1 MARLRLTE
9 RADKDIDKLARPVK
23 GAMWDFMRKFRQ
35 DPSAPGLRFKQLKG
49 DSRLY
54 SARVSDDYRA
64 LMLHLKDDE
73 YMLVTVKHRSESYDN
88 MDRYAHQVNQVTG
101 GIDFYDMASLDG
113 TVKPPAPA
121 GPPPLFARYSQAQLI
136 ELGVGKP
143 LLSTIGK
150 ITTEEQLLEFAD
162 CVPPLT
168 ADVLLALHDGASVEQ
183 VMEQVTAPVAATE
196 PVDPA
201 DYAAAADRPASLVTT
216 DDETLQAI
224 LQQGFERWQVY
235 LHPVQRRA
243 VERSYSGPARVSGG
257 PGTGKT
263 IVALHRVRWLVQHL
277 PSGGTGKEVLLTT
290 FNRNLANDLRQR
302 LLLLGGP
309 DLLDRVDVVNIDRL
323 ASQVVN
329 EAQPAARLN
338 LMDNDKAIEL
348 WREVLLELGESR
360 WDAEFLN
367 DEWSEVVLGHA
378 ITSRQEYFRTRR
390 AGRGRQLNRAQ
401 RAVIWE
407 LVEQF
412 TKRLDEAN
420 LWTFQRIAAH
430 AARLEQQLAATRE
443 PRYRHIVVDEAQDLS
458 SAHWMLLRAMVGPG
472 PNDLF
477 LAGDTHQRIYENYV
491 SLGSLGIQIRG
502 RSSRLTLTYR
512 STHEIL
518 TAASRILGTESWDDM
533 DDGTDTLDGYRSVLR
548 GPQPE
553 FRAYG
558 SWQDELDGILHQVQD
573 WSGGDTSIAVSVPT
587 KKQVE
592 QVERH
597 LSTHGVPAGSIGPD
611 GPRPPRRSPRR
622 DPAAVQGPGI
632 PADDP
637 RRHHRRGSPRSVRH
651 HRPSPAAPRTD
662 ASPVTP
668 VRRGH
673 PRTRR
678 PSDLLARPAQP
689 FPRAVRTI
697 LVGRPPRVLRAE
709 LSPIASADR
718 DGTRR

>member
-1 MARLRLTE
+1 MARLRFTE

-162 CVPPLT
+162 CVPQFT
-168 ADVLLALHDGASVEQ
+168 ADVLFALHDGASVEQ

-367 DEWSEVVLGHA
+367 DEWSDVVLGHA

-518 TAASRILGTESWDDM
+518 TAATRILGTESWDDM

-553 FRAYG
+553 FRAYA
-558 SWQDELDGILHQVQD
+558 SWQEELDGILRQVQE
-573 WSGGDTSIAVSVPT
+573 WTNGDTSIAVSVPT
-587 KKQVE
+587 KKQVD
-592 QVERH
+592 QVESY
-597 LSTHGVPAGSIGPD
+597 LSAHGVPAGSIGPE
-611 GPRPPRRSPRR
+611 GPRLPDGVHVGTLQRFKGLEYQRMILAGIT
-622 DPAAVQGPGI
+622 DAAVPGQSSA
-632 PADDP
+632 ADP
-637 RRHHRRGSPRSVRH
+637 TRQQRELMRARSLLFVAATRARDALMISWH
-651 HRPSPAAPRTD
+651 GQPSRFL
-662 ASPVTP
+662 PVP
-668 VRRGH
+668 
-673 PRTRR
+673 
-678 PSDLLARPAQP
+678 
-689 FPRAVRTI
+689 
-697 LVGRPPRVLRAE
+697 
-709 LSPIASADR
+709 
-718 DGTRR
+718 

>member
-35 DPSAPGLRFKQLKG
+35 DPSSPGLRFKQLKG

-73 YMLVTVKHRSESYDN
+73 YMLVTVKHRSESYDH
-88 MDRYAHQVNQVTG
+88 MERYAHQINQVTG

-113 TVKPPAPA
+113 TVKPSAPA
-121 GPPPLFARYSQAQLI
+121 GPSGPPPLFARYSQSQLI
-136 ELGVGKP
+136 ELGVGRP

-150 ITTEEQLLEFAD
+150 IITEEQLLEFAE
-162 CVPPLT
+162 CVPQLT
-168 ADVLLALHDGASVEQ
+168 ADVLFALHDGASVEE
-183 VMEQVTAPVAATE
+183 VMEQVTAPVSATE
-196 PVDPA
+196 PVDPD
-201 DYAAAADRPASLVTT
+201 DYAAAAARPASLVTT

-277 PSGGTGKEVLLTT
+277 PSGSSGKDVLLTT
-290 FNRNLANDLRQR
+290 FNKNLAADLRKR

-309 DLLDRVDVVNIDRL
+309 ELLDRVDVANIDQL
-323 ASQVVN
+323 AARVVH
-329 EAQPAARLN
+329 EAQPGTRLP
-338 LMDNDKAIEL
+338 LMNDDKAIEL
-348 WREVLLELGESR
+348 WDAVLLELGETR
-360 WDAEFLN
+360 WDADFLH
-367 DEWSEVVLGHA
+367 DEWSQVVLGHA
-378 ITSRQEYFRTRR
+378 ITSRQEYFRARR

-401 RAVIWE
+401 RAAIWE
-407 LVEQF
+407 LIEQF

-420 LWTFQRIAAH
+420 LWTFRRIAAH
-430 AARLEQQLAATRE
+430 AARLERELAATRE

-458 SAHWMLLRAMVGPG
+458 SAHWMLLRAMVGRG

-477 LAGDTHQRIYENYV
+477 LAGDTHQRIYDNYV
-491 SLGSLGIQIRG
+491 SLGSLGIEIRG

-518 TAASRILGTESWDDM
+518 TTASRILGTESWDDM
-533 DDGTDTLDGYRSVLR
+533 DDGTDSLDGYRSVLR

-558 SWQDELDGILHQVQD
+558 SWQEELDGILRQVRE
-573 WSGGDTSIAVSVPT
+573 WTGGDASIAVSVPT

-592 QVERH
+592 QVESY
-597 LSTHGVPAGSIGPD
+597 LSANGVPAGSIGPD
-611 GPRPPRRSPRR
+611 GPRLHDGVHVGTLQRFKGLEYQRMILAGITDAAVPGQRAAA
-622 DPAAVQGPGI
+622 DPARQQRELMRA
-632 PADDP
+632 
-637 RRHHRRGSPRSVRH
+637 RSRLFVAATRA
-651 HRPSPAAPRTD
+651 RDALVISWNGQPSRFLP
-662 ASPVTP
+662 PV
-668 VRRGH
+668 
-673 PRTRR
+673 
-678 PSDLLARPAQP
+678 
-689 FPRAVRTI
+689 
-697 LVGRPPRVLRAE
+697 
-709 LSPIASADR
+709 
-718 DGTRR
+718 

>member
-1 MARLRLTE
+1 M
-9 RADKDIDKLARPVK
+9 K
-23 GAMWDFMRKFRQ
+23 
-35 DPSAPGLRFKQLKG
+35 
-49 DSRLY
+49 
-54 SARVSDDYRA
+54 
-64 LMLHLKDDE
+64 
-73 YMLVTVKHRSESYDN
+73 
-88 MDRYAHQVNQVTG
+88 
-101 GIDFYDMASLDG
+101 
-113 TVKPPAPA
+113 
-121 GPPPLFARYSQAQLI
+121 
-136 ELGVGKP
+136 
-143 LLSTIGK
+143 
-150 ITTEEQLLEFAD
+150 
-162 CVPPLT
+162 
-168 ADVLLALHDGASVEQ
+168 
-183 VMEQVTAPVAATE
+183 
-196 PVDPA
+196 
-201 DYAAAADRPASLVTT
+201 
-216 DDETLQAI
+216 
-224 LQQGFERWQVY
+224 
-235 LHPVQRRA
+235 
-243 VERSYSGPARVSGG
+243 
-257 PGTGKT
+257 
-263 IVALHRVRWLVQHL
+263 WLVQRL
-277 PSGGTGKEVLLTT
+277 PSGSSGKDVLLTT
-290 FNRNLANDLRQR
+290 FNKNLAADLRQR

-329 EAQPAARLN
+329 EAQPAARLH
-338 LMDNDKAIEL
+338 LMDDDKAIEL

-360 WDAEFLN
+360 WDAEFLH

-477 LAGDTHQRIYENYV
+477 LAGDTHQRIYDNYV
-491 SLGSLGIQIRG
+491 SLGSLGIEIRG

-558 SWQDELDGILHQVQD
+558 SWQEELDGILRQVRE
-573 WSGGDTSIAVSVPT
+573 WTGGDASIAVSVPT

-592 QVERH
+592 QVESY
-597 LSTHGVPAGSIGPD
+597 LSAHGVPAGSIGPD
-611 GPRPPRRSPRR
+611 GPRLPDGVHVGTLQRFKGLEYQRMILAGITDAAVPGQHVAA
-622 DPAAVQGPGI
+622 DPARQ
-632 PADDP
+632 
-637 RRHHRRGSPRSVRH
+637 HRELMRARSLLFVAATRA
-651 HRPSPAAPRTD
+651 RDALVISWNGQPSRFLP
-662 ASPVTP
+662 PVP
-668 VRRGH
+668 
-673 PRTRR
+673 
-678 PSDLLARPAQP
+678 
-689 FPRAVRTI
+689 
-697 LVGRPPRVLRAE
+697 
-709 LSPIASADR
+709 
-718 DGTRR
+718 

>member
-9 RADKDIDKLARPVK
+9 KADKEIDKLDRSVK

-35 DPSAPGLRFKQLKG
+35 DPANPGLRSKQLKA

-54 SARVSDDYRA
+54 SARVTDDYRA
-64 LMLHLKDDE
+64 LMLHVKDDE

-88 MDRYAHQVNQVTG
+88 PDRYAYQINQVTG
-101 GIDFYDMASLDG
+101 GIDFIDMASLAG

-121 GPPPLFARYSQAQLI
+121 GPPPLFASYSDAQLI
-136 ELGVGKP
+136 ELGVGRP

-150 ITTEEQLLEFAD
+150 ITTEEQLLEFAE
-162 CVPPLT
+162 CVPQLT
-168 ADVLLALHDGASVEQ
+168 ADVLLALYDGASAEE
-183 VMEQVTAPVAATE
+183 VMEQVTTPVAAAE
-196 PVDPA
+196 PIDPA
-201 DYAAAADRPASLVTT
+201 DYEAAAARPASLVTT

-224 LQQGFERWQVY
+224 LQGGFERWQVY
-235 LHPVQRRA
+235 LHPVQRRV

-263 IVALHRVRWLVQHL
+263 IVALHRVRWLVQRL
-277 PSGGTGKEVLLTT
+277 PSGSSGKDVLLTT
-290 FNRNLANDLRQR
+290 FNKNLAADLRKR

-309 DLLDRVDVVNIDRL
+309 ELLDRVDILNIDRL

-329 EAQPAARLN
+329 EVQPAARLH
-338 LMDNDKAIEL
+338 LMNDDKAMEL
-348 WREVLLELGESR
+348 WREVQLELGETR
-360 WDAEFLN
+360 WDAEFLH
-367 DEWSEVVLGHA
+367 DEWSQLVLGHA
-378 ITSRQEYFRTRR
+378 ITSRQEYFRARR

-430 AARLEQQLAATRE
+430 AARLEQELAATRE

-458 SAHWMLLRAMVGPG
+458 AAHWMLLRAMVARG

-477 LAGDTHQRIYENYV
+477 LVGDTHQRIYENYV

-518 TAASRILGTESWDDM
+518 TTASRMLGTETWDDM

-553 FRAYG
+553 LRPYG
-558 SWQDELDGILHQVQD
+558 TWQEELDGILRQVRD
-573 WSGGDTSIAVSVPT
+573 WTGGDVTIAVAAPT
-587 KKQVE
+587 RRLVE
-592 QVERH
+592 QVEDY
-597 LSTHGVPAGSIGPD
+597 LSANGVPAGSIGPD
-611 GPRPPRRSPRR
+611 GPRLPDGLHVGTLQRFKGLEYQRMILAGIT
-622 DPAAVQGPGI
+622 DAAVPGYYVAAN
-632 PADDP
+632 PA
-637 RRHHRRGSPRSVRH
+637 RQHRDLMQARSLLFVAATRARDALVISWH
-651 HRPSPAAPRTD
+651 GQPSRFLL
-662 ASPVTP
+662 PVP
-668 VRRGH
+668 
-673 PRTRR
+673 
-678 PSDLLARPAQP
+678 
-689 FPRAVRTI
+689 
-697 LVGRPPRVLRAE
+697 
-709 LSPIASADR
+709 
-718 DGTRR
+718 

>member
-9 RADKDIDKLARPVK
+9 KADKEIDKLARPVK

-35 DPSAPGLRFKQLKG
+35 DPSSPGLRFKQLKA
-49 DSRLY
+49 DSRLC

-64 LMLHLKDDE
+64 LMLHVKDDE

-88 MDRYAHQVNQVTG
+88 PERYAYQINQVTG
-101 GIDFYDMASLDG
+101 GIDFYDMASLAG
-113 TVKPPAPA
+113 TVKPAAPA
-121 GPPPLFARYSQAQLI
+121 GPPPLFAGYPESQLI

-162 CVPPLT
+162 CVPRFT
-168 ADVLLALHDGASVEQ
+168 ADVLLALHDGASVEE
-183 VMEQVTAPVAATE
+183 VMERITAPVAVAE

-201 DYAAAADRPASLVTT
+201 DYAAAVDRPASLVTT

-224 LQQGFERWQVY
+224 LQGGFERWQVY
-235 LHPVQRRA
+235 LHPVQRRL

-263 IVALHRVRWLVQHL
+263 IVALHRVKWLVERL
-277 PSGGTGKEVLLTT
+277 PSGSSGRDVLFTT
-290 FNRNLANDLRQR
+290 FNKNLAADLRQR

-309 DLLDRVDVVNIDRL
+309 EILDRVDVVNIDRL
-323 ASQVVN
+323 TTQVVH
-329 EAQPAARLN
+329 EAQPGTRLHW
-338 LMDNDKAIEL
+338 MDDAKAIDL
-348 WREVLLELGESR
+348 WREVMLELGDTR
-360 WDAEFLN
+360 WDAEFLH
-367 DEWSEVVLGHA
+367 DEWSQVVLGHA
-378 ITSRQEYFRTRR
+378 ITSRQEYFRARR

-420 LWTFQRIAAH
+420 LWTFRRVAAH
-430 AARLEQQLAATRE
+430 AARLERELAATRE

-458 SAHWMLLRAMVGPG
+458 SAHWMLLRAMAGRG

-477 LAGDTHQRIYENYV
+477 LAGDTHQRIYDNYV
-491 SLGSLGIQIRG
+491 SLGSLGIEIRG

-533 DDGTDTLDGYRSVLR
+533 DDGTDSLDGYRSVLR

-553 FRAYG
+553 FRGYG
-558 SWQDELDGILHQVQD
+558 SWEEELDGILAQVRE
-573 WSGGDTSIAVSVPT
+573 WTGGDASIAVSVPT

-592 QVERH
+592 QVESY
-597 LSTHGVPAGSIGPD
+597 LSSNGVPAGSIGPD
-611 GPRPPRRSPRR
+611 GPRLHDGVHVGTLQRFKGLEYQRMILAGITDAAVPSERVAA
-622 DPAAVQGPGI
+622 DPARQ
-632 PADDP
+632 
-637 RRHHRRGSPRSVRH
+637 HRELMRARSLLFVAATRA
-651 HRPSPAAPRTD
+651 RDALVISWNGQPSRFLP
-662 ASPVTP
+662 PVP
-668 VRRGH
+668 
-673 PRTRR
+673 
-678 PSDLLARPAQP
+678 
-689 FPRAVRTI
+689 
-697 LVGRPPRVLRAE
+697 
-709 LSPIASADR
+709 
-718 DGTRR
+718 